1 MKADHPRAIDRYIDF
16 FGGDTGTRLAAA
28 RDTRTLAT
36 TDSCAV
42 ERRDLTA
49 ADDQPGRQRRT
60 PLELDPWGRRR

>member
-16 FGGDTGTRLAAA
+16 FGGDTGMRLAA

-36 TDSCAV
+36 TDSRAV

-49 ADDQPGRQRRT
+49 SDDQPGRQRRT
-60 PLELDPWGRRR
+60 PLELDPRGRRR